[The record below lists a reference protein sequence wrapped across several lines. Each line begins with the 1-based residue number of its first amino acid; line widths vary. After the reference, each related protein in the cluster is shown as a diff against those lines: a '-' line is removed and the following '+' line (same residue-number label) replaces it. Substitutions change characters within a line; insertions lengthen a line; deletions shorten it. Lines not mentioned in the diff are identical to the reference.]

1 MTDTSL
7 DIVLKVDG
15 FLKESSLSEEERAN
29 VLHLVRAMV
38 DVDQNAVDMLL
49 TPYDQPKRELLEQA
63 VVLLDQ
69 ANIEMENN
77 LLENGNSAQLAWLTQ
92 YIESK
97 DHTTAEMLKG
107 LLASAKSKLQTNTSN
122 VSEK

>member
-7 DIVLKVDG
+7 DIVLKVEG
-15 FLKESSLSEEERAN
+15 FLKESSLNEEERSN

-38 DVDQNAVDMLL
+38 DVDQEAVDMLL

-77 LLENGNSAQLAWLTQ
+77 LLGNGNPAQLAWLTQ
-92 YIESK
+92 YVESK
-97 DHTTAEMLKG
+97 DHATAEMLKG
-107 LLASAKSKLQTNTSN
+107 LLAGVKSLKQTT
-122 VSEK
+122 